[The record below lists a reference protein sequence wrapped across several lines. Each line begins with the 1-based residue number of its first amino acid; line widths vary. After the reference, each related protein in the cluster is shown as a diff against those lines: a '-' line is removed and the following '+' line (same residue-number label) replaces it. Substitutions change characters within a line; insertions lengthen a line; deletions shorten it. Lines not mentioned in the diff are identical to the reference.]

1 MLLEDS
7 GSSEESGMKKV
18 WSFHCK
24 AVARGSVKGA
34 LAPSIFLG
42 YRKENRRTNG
52 QSIINGTPR
61 FLELATAL
69 LPVICIHN
77 IPI

>member
-1 MLLEDS
+1 
-7 GSSEESGMKKV
+7 MKKV
-18 WSFHCK
+18 RSFHCK
-24 AVARGSVKGA
+24 AVARGVGGAKGA

-42 YRKENRRTNG
+42 YRKENRRTNE

-69 LPVICIHN
+69 
-77 IPI
+77 